1 MHTIIL
7 AGGNGRRLWP
17 FQSVRNKAMLPVG
30 NAPLIR
36 HMAERVL
43 EATGGDLTVAVGP
56 FEAQL
61 GGEFLGNPRVRV
73 LPVGATAGS
82 ADTLHKAGEALGRPD
97 CLVLPCDVLIEAS
110 DLRALVERFSRTR
123 NACCLLAPV
132 EEGQQ
137 AGEICARVEDGKLVD
152 FVGHPFENT
161 GFKPV
166 GYALNEA
173 AWRFVLGGRDVFT
186 NVDVGMMPPDENQ
199 LELAL
204 KRLIDAGGCIEAV
217 MCDGPAFDIDK
228 PWHIMEANLHMA
240 HAIAG
245 GLAETSLDEGASI
258 DPTAQIEGRVK
269 LGTRAQIGRN
279 AVIRGNVVVGEGSRI
294 LDGAILEGDILIGRG
309 CAIGPYCQIAS
320 ASVIGDNCVVGHCA
334 EFQGVL
340 FDNVALGHFM
350 EIWGVIGQ
358 SVDFG
363 AGTLCGTLRFDN
375 AQVSQ
380 SVMGRREQA
389 GRYANALYMGDFSRT
404 GVGAKL
410 MPGLKIG
417 CRSIV
422 GAGVLA
428 SEDVPDNTALLL
440 KQEHV
445 VKKWGSERYGW

>member
-7 AGGNGRRLWP
+7 AGGMGTRLWP
-17 FQSVRNKAMLPVG
+17 FRSVRNKAMVPVG
-30 NAPLIR
+30 NAPLVR
-36 HMAERVL
+36 HMVARTL
-43 EATGGDLTVAVGP
+43 RATGGDLTVAVGP

-61 GGEFLGNPRVRV
+61 SADFLEHPHVRV
-73 LPVGATAGS
+73 LPVGETRGS
-82 ADTLHKAGEALGRPD
+82 ADTLNKAGEALGRPA
-97 CLVLPCDVLIEAS
+97 CLVLPCDVLIEES
-110 DLRALVERFSRTR
+110 DLRALVERLRRTG

-132 EEGQQ
+132 EDGQQ
-137 AGEICARVEDGKLVD
+137 AGEICARVEDGTLVD

-204 KRLIDAGGCIEAV
+204 KRFMDAGGRIEAV
-217 MCDGPAFDIDK
+217 MCERPVFDIDK

-245 GLAETSLDEGASI
+245 SLTEITLDEGASI
-258 DPTAQIEGRVK
+258 DPSARIEGHVK
-269 LGTRAQIGRN
+269 LGKRANIGRN
-279 AVIRGNVVVGEGSRI
+279 VMIRGNVVVGEGSRI
-294 LDGAILEGDILIGRG
+294 VDGAIIEGDVLIGRN
-309 CAIGPYCQIAS
+309 CMIGPYCQIAS

-380 SVMGRREQA
+380 SVKGRREPA

-410 MPGLKIG
+410 MPGLKVG

-422 GAGVLA
+422 GAGALA

-440 KQEHV
+440 KQEHI

>member
-7 AGGNGRRLWP
+7 AGGAGKKLWP

-30 NAPLIR
+30 NAPLVR
-36 HMAERVL
+36 HMAARAL
-43 EATGGDLTVAVGP
+43 LATGGDLMVAAGP

-61 GGEFLGNPRVRV
+61 SAEFLGHPRVRV
-73 LPVGATAGS
+73 LPVGETHGS
-82 ADTLHKAGEALGRPD
+82 ADTLYKAGQALGRPD
-97 CLVLPCDVLIEAS
+97 CLVLPCDALIEES
-110 DLRALVERFSRTR
+110 DLRALVERFLKTR

-132 EEGQQ
+132 EDGQH

-152 FVGHPFENT
+152 FLGHPFENT

-173 AWRFVLGGRDVFT
+173 AWQYVLGGRDVFT

-204 KRLIDAGGCIEAV
+204 KRWLEAGGRIEAV
-217 MCDGPAFDIDK
+217 KCERPVFDIDK

-240 HAIAG
+240 HATAG
-245 GLAETSLDEGASI
+245 SLAETSLDEGASI
-258 DPTAQIEGRVK
+258 DPSALIEGCVK
-269 LGTRAQIGRN
+269 LGKRAQIGRN
-279 AVIRGNVVVGEGSRI
+279 VVIRGNVVVGEGSRI
-294 LDGAILEGDILIGRG
+294 VDGALIEGDVLIGRG
-309 CAIGPYCQIAS
+309 CMIGPYCQIG
-320 ASVIGDNCVVGHCA
+320 ASVIGSNCVVGHCT

-340 FDNVALGHFM
+340 FDNVALSHFM

-380 SVMGRREQA
+380 SVEGRREPA

-428 SEDVPDNTALLL
+428 LEDVPDNTALLL
-440 KQEHV
+440 KQEHI